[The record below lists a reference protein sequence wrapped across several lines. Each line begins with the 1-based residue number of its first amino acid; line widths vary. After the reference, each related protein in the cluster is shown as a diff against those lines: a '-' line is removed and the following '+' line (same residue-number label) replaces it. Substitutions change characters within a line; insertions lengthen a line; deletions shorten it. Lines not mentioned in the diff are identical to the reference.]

1 MVDINESELVLLLS
15 IRKLIIFH
23 EVSFVLTALN
33 IDVSHGGVELLL
45 RFDVAFS
52 QKKDLRFMNL
62 RTC

>member
-1 MVDINESELVLLLS
+1 MVDIHESELVLLLS
-15 IRKLIIFH
+15 IRKLMIFH
-23 EVSFVLTALN
+23 EVSFVLTARS
-33 IDVSHGGVELLL
+33 IDVSHGGFELLL